1 MLCLEAG
8 SQSHLLPHIHVLYR
22 HRNTVLTVLFQ
33 QGNKC
38 QIVTK
43 NTTIVEVTVSFLHL

>member
-1 MLCLEAG
+1 MFRGC
-8 SQSHLLPHIHVLYR
+8 QSIASVASYARALYR
-22 HRNTVLTVLFQ
+22 HRNTVLTALFP

-43 NTTIVEVTVSFLHL
+43 NTTIVEVTVSFLLL